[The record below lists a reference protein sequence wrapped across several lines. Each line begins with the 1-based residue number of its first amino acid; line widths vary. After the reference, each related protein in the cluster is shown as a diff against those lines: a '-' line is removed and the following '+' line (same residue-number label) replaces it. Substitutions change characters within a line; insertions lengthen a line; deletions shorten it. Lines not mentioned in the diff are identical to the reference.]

1 MDALIAQ
8 YTDAD
13 EHSRLTRQYIAQLE
27 YDTTMHLLNGYLG
40 KGKDVCELGAATGRY
55 SLEFASQGCN
65 VTAVELVPDQVRI
78 LKENALKQGLVLD
91 VYEGNAC
98 HVPFIEDESQ
108 DLCVILGPLY
118 HLKTVHERQQAIQEA
133 KRILK
138 PGGVLA
144 IAYIS
149 KFFVAGLFAQRF
161 SHLITPEVL
170 DELNSK
176 GTVSCDEADSFFQV
190 GYFASPGEME
200 TLVTQSGFSILLH
213 AATDSFS
220 RYLDSGVNS
229 LTPSQYQAWLSY
241 HLSTCLEP
249 SLLGASNHGLVLAK
263 MGD

>member
-13 EHSRLTRQYIAQLE
+13 EHSRLTRQYITQLE
-27 YDTTMHLLNGYLG
+27 YDTTMHLLGDYLG
-40 KGKDVCELGAATGRY
+40 KGKRVCELGAATGRY
-55 SLEFASQGCN
+55 SLEFASMGCH
-65 VTAVELVPDQVRI
+65 VTAVELVPDQVRL
-78 LKENALKQGLVLD
+78 LKENAIKQGLALD
-91 VYEGNAC
+91 IYEGNAC

-118 HLKTVHERQQAIQEA
+118 HLKTAHERQQAMQEA
-133 KRILK
+133 QRILK

-161 SHLITPEVL
+161 PQLITTAVL
-170 DELNSK
+170 EELNSC

-190 GYFASPGEME
+190 GYFASPQEIE
-200 TLVTQSGFSILLH
+200 TLATQSGFDILQH
-213 AATDSFS
+213 AATDSFN

-229 LTPSQYQAWLSY
+229 FTSIQYQAWLSN
-241 HLSTCLEP
+241 HLKTCLEP

-263 MGD
+263 KG